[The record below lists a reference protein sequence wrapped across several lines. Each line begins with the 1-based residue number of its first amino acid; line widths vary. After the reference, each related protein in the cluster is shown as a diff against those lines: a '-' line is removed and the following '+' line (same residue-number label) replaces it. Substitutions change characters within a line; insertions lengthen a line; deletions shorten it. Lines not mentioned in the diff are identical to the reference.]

1 MRPQTLTW
9 FRDPLR
15 LTVLYSLIIVVL
27 GSALFLTGLR
37 AQQPSADITRLTL
50 GKDSLAVSLAQG
62 GQERQ
67 IGLAWDELAL
77 VEGPDVRL
85 WRVYRMENALFGPL
99 LDTVVFE
106 LPSLRTFTR
115 RTIGY
120 LNSDSLFVV
129 GDTVRGWQQR
139 RKEPREPVVLYL
151 PPGTIDANAF
161 DLAIRATD
169 WAPGVTREWQA
180 YLPGQPGFLR
190 MGARFEGMEV
200 VRQRDGREIEC
211 WRILG
216 DYAGSP
222 VTFWIDPRDRG
233 MVKQSI
239 GLSRGAV
246 MVLAR

>member
-1 MRPQTLTW
+1 MLRSFSITAALSTL
-9 FRDPLR
+9 
-15 LTVLYSLIIVVL
+15 
-27 GSALFLTGLR
+27 LFTAVR
-37 AQQPSADITRLTL
+37 AQAPGAGIAKVAL
-50 GKDSLAVSLAQG
+50 GKDSLAVWFSQG
-62 GQERQ
+62 SPERQ
-67 IGLAWDELAL
+67 IGRAWDELAL
-77 VEGPDVRL
+77 VDGPDARL

-106 LPSLRTFTR
+106 LPSLRTFSR

-120 LNSDSLFVV
+120 LNSDSLFVM

-139 RKEPREPVVLYL
+139 RNEPREPVVLYL

-180 YLPGQPGFLR
+180 YLPGQPGFLK

>member
-1 MRPQTLTW
+1 MLK
-9 FRDPLR
+9 
-15 LTVLYSLIIVVL
+15 SLSITAAL
-27 GSALFLTGLR
+27 SALLLSGVR
-37 AQQPSADITRLTL
+37 AQAPGADIARVAL
-50 GKDSLAVSLAQG
+50 GKDSLAVWFSQG
-62 GQERQ
+62 GPERQ
-67 IGLAWDELAL
+67 IGRAWDELAL
-77 VEGPDVRL
+77 VAGPPSRL
-85 WRVYRMENALFGPL
+85 WRVYRMENELFGPL

-106 LPSLRTFTR
+106 LPSLRTFSR

-120 LNSDSLFVV
+120 LNSDSLFLV

-139 RKEPREPVVLYL
+139 RNEPREPVALYL

-180 YLPGQPGFLR
+180 YLPGQRSFLR
-190 MGARFEGMEV
+190 MGARYEGVEM